1 MDEVKSGALKARLLE
16 SKTFRTFL
24 VFSVFRAVYGAG
36 ILFVTYLLA
45 TSEATPVWTSIAF
58 LLASMVFSR
67 IIFRV
72 IKKRWPSL
80 FS

>member
-1 MDEVKSGALKARLLE
+1 
-16 SKTFRTFL
+16 
-24 VFSVFRAVYGAG
+24 
-36 ILFVTYLLA
+36 
-45 TSEATPVWTSIAF
+45 VWTSIAF